1 MLAAER
7 RSRILEKLYEER
19 SVVVSELS
27 REFEVSEE
35 TIRRDLE
42 KLSDDGQ
49 VVKSY
54 GGAVLNDKMSIDL
67 PFNVRQK
74 ENPGGKQK
82 IAELVCKEIGDG
94 DHILLDAST
103 TSVFIARNLKQ
114 KKRMTIITNSIE
126 NLLELSEASDINVI
140 STGGVFNPATMSLLG
155 RRTAE
160 VIRLYNV
167 DKVFMSCKAID
178 TEKGIMDG
186 NDDIS
191 SIKQEMIASASRVY
205 LAVDSSKFSKLA
217 LSRICPLSSVDV
229 LITDKKP
236 SEEWMRAFKEN
247 NIECIYAE

>member
-178 TEKGIMDG
+178 KEKGIMDG